1 MIAVVDF
8 NHTIYDSN
16 KYLSRFN
23 EILGITK
30 GEFLRTK
37 GAKCY
42 NLNDHKKSLLETTS
56 LEQEA
61 INSALEKVFAEL
73 PSFIYEDAKVFLNN
87 FKGKKILLT
96 RGNFDNQSL
105 FLEKTGVKP
114 YFEEIKIVDTKE
126 EKAEFVRN
134 LCESTDEEIL
144 FINDYPKETED
155 VIKACPRPIKSY
167 LVERPNGSFPNIE
180 PIEGAVT
187 VKALTEIP
195 VS

>member
-16 KYLSRFN
+16 RYLSRFN

-42 NLNDHKKSLLETTS
+42 SLSEHKKSLLETTD
-56 LEQEA
+56 LEQAA

-73 PSFIYEDAKVFLNN
+73 PGFIYEDAKVFLRS

-114 YFEEIKIVDTKE
+114 YFDEIKIVDTKE
-126 EKAEFVRN
+126 EKAEFVKN
-134 LCESTDEEIL
+134 LCASTEEEIL
-144 FINDYPKETED
+144 FINDYPRETEN
-155 VIKACPRPIKSY
+155 VIQACPRPIKAY
-167 LVERPNGSFPNIE
+167 LVERPNGSFPKLE
-180 PIEGAVT
+180 PVEGA
-187 VKALTEIP
+187 EIIKGLDEIKL
-195 VS
+195 S